1 MKATRT
7 HTRTSGVNHPNNWK
21 GHMAGITRREREDK
35 ARIQDIKDKL
45 RNHPDMALHLY
56 QRLNSSLTAL
66 QRIQDKRVAE
76 RKAKVETARAA
87 EPKTYPCVLPD
98 NGRLIRVPDPA
109 QVRPFVSRGEPEPV
123 LTQPNGGI
131 VGKGAVDPYGG
142 TLSPASDMS
151 SEAPS
156 PQTLDIAGYAS
167 GNAAQGNAKGS
178 KMRGFKPICDLAT
191 LRPCPRAQ
199 RATCSLCMRRQIHRR
214 GSWHGSGASLA
225 R

>member
-1 MKATRT
+1 
-7 HTRTSGVNHPNNWK
+7 
-21 GHMAGITRREREDK
+21 MAGITRREREDK

-109 QVRPFVSRGEPEPV
+109 QVRPFV
-123 LTQPNGGI
+123 I
-131 VGKGAVDPYGG
+131 
-142 TLSPASDMS
+142 PAGVNRN
-151 SEAPS
+151 
-156 PQTLDIAGYAS
+156 Q
-167 GNAAQGNAKGS
+167 
-178 KMRGFKPICDLAT
+178 C
-191 LRPCPRAQ
+191 
-199 RATCSLCMRRQIHRR
+199 
-214 GSWHGSGASLA
+214 
-225 R
+225 